1 MQFKQT
7 MYFKRFYYLFIVI
20 LALQAISL
28 QVKGSAYASLPYKRI
43 IADSDSL
50 STNVFIRVVSTKKA
64 VRVGE
69 PFMVKYTLY
78 TAVQVIDPETNVD
91 VKFNNCFQQEFS
103 SDTST
108 AIETVNGKRYT
119 VVALKQYLVIANNA
133 GAVLLPQIKIQ
144 MQMYG
149 VVANSFFNEQKLIT
163 KDIFSEPGVVSVE
176 KLPINPDSTLFSGA
190 VGKFRFK
197 GAYSQA
203 PRAKNMLLFHL
214 IIDGEGNTKSAA
226 ITLPHFPDGLEVYNT
241 NTTRRDS
248 VTNYGLKTRFD
259 YTFQVVANYRG
270 KYVVPAVVF
279 NAYDPDRNKFV
290 SFTSGVY
297 NWQVDKGPQMVVQK
311 DSAHRQANILYTE
324 KSLYAKTNET
334 FSYSC
339 WYYFLL
345 IMALLLVLYSYLRSY
360 FNQVWLV
367 CFGYINGRMNKYR
380 ALRSIEKLISDSS
393 SVEEDVFWKRLSSI
407 FYKYIKGEA
416 NISEKS
422 ISDLSLDTSF
432 FSKNIPADLYDQV
445 VLFLSGLQSVRF
457 SAVKSPA
464 IDKVQ
469 SCNQL
474 ITIVN
479 ALDTSWHE

>member
-1 MQFKQT
+1 
-7 MYFKRFYYLFIVI
+7 MYFKKFYYLFIAI
-20 LALQAISL
+20 LALSAITLQAT
-28 QVKGSAYASLPYKRI
+28 GSPYTRLPYKRI
-43 IADSDSL
+43 IADSDSAI
-50 STNVFIRVVSTKKA
+50 NVFIRVVSTKKA

-91 VKFNNCFQQEFS
+91 VKFTNCYQEEFS
-103 SDTST
+103 SDTSS

-149 VVANSFFNEQKLIT
+149 VAANDFFAEQKLIT
-163 KDIFSEPGVVSVE
+163 KDIVSDPGVVTVE

-190 VGKFRFK
+190 VGKFRFR
-197 GAYSQA
+197 GSYSQA

-226 ITLPHFPDGLEVYNT
+226 IALPHFPDGLEVYNA
-241 NTTRRDS
+241 NTTRHDS
-248 VTNYGLKTRFD
+248 VTSFGLKTRFD

-290 SFTSGVY
+290 GFTSGVY
-297 NWQVDKGPQMVVQK
+297 NWQVDKGPQMIVQK

-324 KSLYAKTNET
+324 KTLYAKTNET
-334 FSYSC
+334 FSYSF

-345 IMALLLVLYSYLRSY
+345 IIGVLLSLYSYLRPY
-360 FNQVWLV
+360 FNRLSLIFVD
-367 CFGYINGRMNKYR
+367 FINGRMNKYL
-380 ALRSIEKLISDSS
+380 ALRSIKKLIGDSS
-393 SVEEDVFWKRLSSI
+393 TVDDDVFWKRLSSI
-407 FYKYIKGEA
+407 LYRYIKGEA
-416 NISEKS
+416 KISEKAV
-422 ISDLSLDTSF
+422 SDLSLDTNI
-432 FSKNIPADLYDQV
+432 FSKNIPADLYEQI
-445 VLFLSGLQSVRF
+445 VLFLSGLQSIRF
-457 SAVKSPA
+457 SAVKSA
-464 IDKVQ
+464 TVDKVQ

-479 ALDTSWHE
+479 ALDTNWHE